1 MTKKGR
7 RETKSQVEY
16 PTLEQ
21 MEDEIAYLK
30 YRKKYGSVLR
40 GTINSLAVVA
50 AIAILIATLWM
61 PVLQIT
67 GASMTPTLIDGQF
80 VMAMKTDEFEPGD
93 ITAFYY
99 NNKILIK
106 RVIASAGDW
115 VNIEEDGDVYING
128 ILLEEPYI
136 KEKALG
142 ECNIELPYQVPDGK
156 VFVMGDDRAV
166 SLDSRTTAVGPVSSE
181 QVLGR
186 VVLRVWPMAEFGRIR

>member
-1 MTKKGR
+1 MMGR
-7 RETKSQVEY
+7 KQEGDKYLQY
-16 PTLEQ
+16 PTLDQ
-21 MEDEIAYLK
+21 MEEEISRLK
-30 YRKKYGSVLR
+30 YRKRYGRALR
-40 GTINSLAVVA
+40 GTVYSLAVVA
-50 AIAILIATLWM
+50 AVAILVATLWM

-67 GASMTPTLIDGQF
+67 GASMAPTLVDGQF
-80 VMAMKTDEFEPGD
+80 VVSVKESEFQPGD

-115 VNIEEDGDVYING
+115 VDISENGDVYVNG
-128 ILLEEPYI
+128 VLLEEPYI
-136 KEKALG
+136 KEKSLG

-166 SLDSRTTAVGPVSSE
+166 SLDSRTTAVGPVSKE

-186 VVLRVWPMAEFGRIR
+186 VVFRVWPLSAFGRVE

>member
-1 MTKKGR
+1 MPGR
-7 RETKSQVEY
+7 KRANKAPLEY

-21 MEDEIAYLK
+21 MEEEIARLK
-30 YRKKYGSVLR
+30 YRKRYGRALR
-40 GTINSLAVVA
+40 GTVYSLAVVA
-50 AIAILIATLWM
+50 AVAILIATLWM

-67 GASMTPTLIDGQF
+67 GASMAPTLVDGQF
-80 VMAMKTDEFEPGD
+80 VVAVKKSEFQTGD

-115 VNIEEDGDVYING
+115 VDISENGDVYVNG
-128 ILLEEPYI
+128 VLLEEPYI
-136 KEKALG
+136 KEKSLG

-166 SLDSRTTAVGPVSSE
+166 SLDSRTTAVGPVSKE

-186 VVLRVWPMAEFGRIR
+186 VVFRVWPLSAFGRVE

>member
-1 MTKKGR
+1 MNKKKVP
-7 RETKSQVEY
+7 EVEY
-16 PTLEQ
+16 PSLEQ
-21 MEDEIAYLK
+21 MESEISRLK
-30 YRKKYGSVLR
+30 HKKRYGSALR
-40 GTINSLAVVA
+40 GTLYSLAVVA
-50 AIAILIATLWM
+50 AAAILIATLWM

-80 VMAMKTDEFEPGD
+80 VVAMKTDEFEPGD

>member
-7 RETKSQVEY
+7 RETKA
-16 PTLEQ
+16 Q
-21 MEDEIAYLK
+21 MEGEIAYLK

-80 VMAMKTDEFEPGD
+80 VVDMKTDDFEPGD
-93 ITAFYY
+93 ITAFCY

-115 VNIEEDGDVYING
+115 VNIEENGDVYING

-136 KEKALG
+136 QEKALG

-156 VFVMGDDRAV
+156 DFVMGDERAV
-166 SLDSRTTAVGPVSSE
+166 SLDSRTTAVGTVSSE

-186 VVLRVWPMAEFGRIR
+186 VVLRVWPMAEFGRIQ

>member
-1 MTKKGR
+1 MMGR
-7 RETKSQVEY
+7 KQEGGKYLQD

-21 MEDEIAYLK
+21 MEEEISRLN
-30 YRKKYGSVLR
+30 YRKRYSRALR
-40 GTINSLAVVA
+40 GTVYSLAVVA
-50 AIAILIATLWM
+50 AVAILIATLWM

-67 GASMTPTLIDGQF
+67 GASMAPTLVDGQF
-80 VMAMKTDEFEPGD
+80 VVAVKKSEFQTGD

-115 VNIEEDGDVYING
+115 VDISENGDVYVNG
-128 ILLEEPYI
+128 VLLEEPYI
-136 KEKALG
+136 KEKSLG

-166 SLDSRTTAVGPVSSE
+166 SLDSRTTAVGPVSKE

-186 VVLRVWPMAEFGRIR
+186 VVFRVWPLSAFGRVE

>member
-1 MTKKGR
+1 MMGR
-7 RETKSQVEY
+7 KQEGSKYLLY

-21 MEDEIAYLK
+21 MEEEISRLK
-30 YRKKYGSVLR
+30 YRKRYGRALR
-40 GTINSLAVVA
+40 GTVYSLAVVA
-50 AIAILIATLWM
+50 AAAILVATLWM

-67 GASMTPTLIDGQF
+67 GASMSPTLVDGQF
-80 VMAMKTDEFEPGD
+80 VVAVKESEFQPGD

-115 VNIEEDGDVYING
+115 VNISESGDVYVNG
-128 ILLEEPYI
+128 VLLEEPYI
-136 KEKALG
+136 KEKSLG

-166 SLDSRTTAVGPVSSE
+166 SLDSRTTAVGPVSKE

-186 VVLRVWPMAEFGRIR
+186 VVFRVWPLSAFGSVG

>member
-1 MTKKGR
+1 MSKGR
-7 RETKSQVEY
+7 RERGAVLEY

-21 MEDEIAYLK
+21 MEEEIAYLK
-30 YRKKYGSVLR
+30 YRKKYGSALR
-40 GTINSLAVVA
+40 GTIYSLAVVA

-67 GASMTPTLIDGQF
+67 GASMTPTLVDGQF
-80 VMAMKTDEFEPGD
+80 VVAVKSNEFQPGD

-115 VNIEEDGDVYING
+115 VNIDEAGNVYVNG
-128 ILLEEPYI
+128 VLLEEPYLQ
-136 KEKALG
+136 EKALG

-166 SLDSRTTAVGPVSSE
+166 SLDSRTTAVGPVSKE

-186 VVLRVWPMAEFGRIR
+186 VLFRVWPFGELGRIE

>member
-1 MTKKGR
+1 MMGR
-7 RETKSQVEY
+7 KQEGDKYLQY
-16 PTLEQ
+16 PTLDQ
-21 MEDEIAYLK
+21 MEEEISRLK
-30 YRKKYGSVLR
+30 YRKRYGRALR
-40 GTINSLAVVA
+40 GTVYSLAVVA
-50 AIAILIATLWM
+50 AVAILIATLWM

-67 GASMTPTLIDGQF
+67 GASMAPTLVDGQF
-80 VMAMKTDEFEPGD
+80 VVAVKKSEFQTGD

-115 VNIEEDGDVYING
+115 VDISENGDVYVNG
-128 ILLEEPYI
+128 VLLEEPYI
-136 KEKALG
+136 KEKSLG

-166 SLDSRTTAVGPVSSE
+166 SLDSRTTAVGPVSKE

-186 VVLRVWPMAEFGRIR
+186 VVFRVWPLSAFGRVE

>member
-1 MTKKGR
+1 MPVRKRANKAPL
-7 RETKSQVEY
+7 EY

-21 MEDEIAYLK
+21 MEEEIARLK
-30 YRKKYGSVLR
+30 YRKRYGRALR
-40 GTINSLAVVA
+40 GTVYSLAVVA
-50 AIAILIATLWM
+50 AVAILIATLWM

-67 GASMTPTLIDGQF
+67 GASMTPTLVDGQF
-80 VMAMKTDEFEPGD
+80 VVAVKTSEFEPGD

-115 VNIEEDGDVYING
+115 VDISQEGDVYVNG
-128 ILLEEPYI
+128 VLLEEPYI
-136 KEKALG
+136 EEKALG

-156 VFVMGDDRAV
+156 VFVMVDDRAV
-166 SLDSRTTAVGPVSSE
+166 SLDSRTTAVGPVSKE

-186 VVLRVWPMAEFGRIR
+186 VVFRVWPLNVLGTVE